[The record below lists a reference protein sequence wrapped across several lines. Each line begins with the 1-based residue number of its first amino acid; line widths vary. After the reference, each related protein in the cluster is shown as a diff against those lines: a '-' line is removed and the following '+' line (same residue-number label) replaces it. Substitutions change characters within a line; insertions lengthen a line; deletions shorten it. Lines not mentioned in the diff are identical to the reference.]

1 MHQYMYPASGEA
13 GYVYLGLGSGVCY
26 TTLSNSSFERT
37 FRNGLRTALRAL
49 YIVTFLTG
57 CVGGFVAR

>member
-26 TTLSNSSFERT
+26 TTLFNASFKRT
-37 FRNGLRTALRAL
+37 FRHRLRFLRSS
-49 YIVTFLTG
+49 YMVTLLTG